1 MIVKHTL
8 KNKKHIPDSL
18 ALFQALASPER
29 KVIIELLA
37 RNEVN
42 IAYIQKITGMRYH
55 GIYQHLRYLEEVNF
69 ITSYKVGKD
78 KYYVLNEE
86 AIKALKRWVA
96 VLTNQLRASH
106 ANYQH
111 PDQTYHLSD
120 TEQIGGHRGKEH
132 WYRQGDV

>member
-1 MIVKHTL
+1 MIFDVSV
-8 KNKKHIPDSL
+8 KNKKSTPDPAQL
-18 ALFQALASPER
+18 LQVIGHPDR
-29 KVIIELLA
+29 RMIIELLTHH
-37 RNEVN
+37 EPN
-42 IAYIQKITGMRYH
+42 IAKIQEITGHRY
-55 GIYQHLRYLEEVNF
+55 ITVYKHLQYLEEVNF

-132 WYRQGDV
+132 WYRQGNV